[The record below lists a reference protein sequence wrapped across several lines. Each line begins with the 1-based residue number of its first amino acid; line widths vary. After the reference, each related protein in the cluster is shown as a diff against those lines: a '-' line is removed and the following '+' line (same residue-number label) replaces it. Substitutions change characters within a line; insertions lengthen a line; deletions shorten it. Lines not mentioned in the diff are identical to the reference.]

1 VVVGVYNGVVIILV
15 CGVALCEEIRCIS
28 GGFIRGGVSPHL
40 KEESGVG
47 KRWRPWGLSLVLS
60 GGSLGLLP
68 FPAVSI
74 AAGGLWRSLLQRRA
88 SFCSPEVRL
97 NRVSGAWMYENM
109 TGA

>member
-1 VVVGVYNGVVIILV
+1 MVVLLFWCAVLHYARRFGVSQGD
-15 CGVALCEEIRCIS
+15 
-28 GGFIRGGVSPHL
+28 FIRGGVSPHL